1 MRHSSILD
9 RVPEH
14 FNTGFKERKSWTRC
28 PLDGQGGADVQPQG
42 GGASAAGGALC
53 LLRMGGMRPKARQ
66 SFSLGWVL
74 VRSKKAPSQ
83 VLHEIAV
90 FPLTINGRAQTGNG
104 EGAIFQGV
112 LLMLQNGANS
122 GNRFARAVGNCVS
135 LGMGGGGC
143 RRGILSPWDGE
154 GTRCR

>member
-1 MRHSSILD
+1 
-9 RVPEH
+9 
-14 FNTGFKERKSWTRC
+14 
-28 PLDGQGGADVQPQG
+28 
-42 GGASAAGGALC
+42 
-53 LLRMGGMRPKARQ
+53 MRPKARQ

-90 FPLTINGRAQTGNG
+90 FSLTINGRAQTGNG

-122 GNRFARAVGNCVS
+122 GNRFGRGTTRPHAKHGGKPGPGQQPGG
-135 LGMGGGGC
+135 LGLRLPFGVQV
-143 RRGILSPWDGE
+143 RRQSTG
-154 GTRCR
+154 